1 MLEVKDGKVGRG
13 RGASAPALRYM
24 PGFGNE
30 HVTEAAAGAL
40 PEGQNSPQKPPL
52 GLYPELL
59 SGTAFTAPR
68 AENRRAW
75 VYRIRPSAMHL
86 SYARL
91 ADGLIR
97 GGPFDEA
104 ETPPNRLRWDPLP
117 LPDQPTDFVAGLAT
131 MAGNGDAAS
140 QTGSAVHIYRANRSM
155 ADRVFASHDG
165 ELLFVPQLGDL
176 RLVTELGVIGL
187 APGEFAVI
195 PRGVKV
201 RVELAGEGSMKEGA
215 RGYVAENFG
224 ALFRLPELGP
234 IGSNGLAN
242 ARDFQTPV
250 AAYDD
255 PDRPT
260 QVIIKFLGK
269 LWAADYLHN
278 PLDVVGWHGNLAPY
292 KYDLARFMAI
302 NTVSYDHADPS
313 INTVLT
319 APSARPGTANV
330 DFVVFPPRWQVA
342 ERTFRPPWFHRN
354 VMSEFMGLV
363 RGMYDAKAEGF
374 VPGGSSLHNCMSA
387 HGPDNATFVRASTE
401 RLEPRY
407 LADTLAFMFESS
419 LVYRP
424 TRFALDTPARQADYD
439 ACWSGFQNLF
449 GAKR

>member
-1 MLEVKDGKVGRG
+1 MLEVKKGSRVAAAK
-13 RGASAPALRYM
+13 AAELRYL

-30 HVTEAAAGAL
+30 HVTEAVAGAV
-40 PEGQNSPQKPPL
+40 PQGQNSPQTPPL
-52 GLYPELL
+52 GLYTELL

-68 AENRRAW
+68 AENRRTW
-75 VYRIRPSAMHL
+75 TYRIRPSAMQPRF
-86 SYARL
+86 ARL
-91 ADGLIR
+91 ADGLVR

-117 LPDQPTDFVAGLAT
+117 LPDQPADFVDGLAT
-131 MAGNGDAAS
+131 MAGNGEAAS

-155 ADRVFASHDG
+155 ERVFANHDG
-165 ELLFVPQLGDL
+165 ELLIVPQLGGL
-176 RLVTELGVIGL
+176 RIATELGVIGL
-187 APGEFAVI
+187 EPGEFAVI
-195 PRGVKV
+195 PRGVKFK
-201 RVELAGEGSMKEGA
+201 VELAGDKA
-215 RGYVAENFG
+215 RGYACENFG

-242 ARDFQTPV
+242 ARDFLTPV

-260 QVIIKFLGK
+260 QVVTKFLGH
-269 LWAADYLHN
+269 LWVADYDHN

-302 NTVSYDHADPS
+302 NTVSFDHADPS

-319 APSARPGTANV
+319 SPSARPGTANV
-330 DFVVFPPRWQVA
+330 DFVVFPPRWLVA
-342 ERTFRPPWFHRN
+342 EHTFRPPWFHRN

-363 RGMYDAKAEGF
+363 RGVYDAKAEGF
-374 VPGGSSLHNCMSA
+374 VPGGASLHNCMSP
-387 HGPDNATFVRASTE
+387 HGPDQTTFERATKDA
-401 RLEPRY
+401 LEPRF

-439 ACWSGFQNLF
+439 ACWSGFQTLF
-449 GAKR
+449 GKGPR